1 MSSPRILTAALS
13 GLLILGLATGAMA
26 GPPKLKM
33 TTTLTPGIS
42 MPDRVESRLGAL
54 SFFDG
59 FPDDA
64 SVEKLY
70 DNLDFQ
76 RAVQAYLLAIPAVS
90 QVYNRNE
97 ILKLG
102 PVNTTVPIFENR
114 MDSRSIFLTPNT
126 QTPYSWMWIDLRR
139 GPVVLEAPPKVLG
152 ALNDIW
158 FRWVV
163 DVGLTGPDKGN
174 GGRYLI
180 LPPGYAGDIPDG
192 YIVVKSPTFS
202 LWAPW
207 RSFVV
212 NGDPKP
218 GVDLV
223 KAHTKVYRLAE
234 AANPPAMNFINVS
247 GRDFG
252 TVAPA
257 DFGFWELLDQVVQE
271 EPSESLDPIR
281 LGFYAAVGIEKG
293 KPFAP
298 DARMKKILAEAALV
312 GDATARAIAF
322 RTRQKEALLYPDS
335 SWQLPFIGG
344 YRFERQPGVLNM
356 DAYIYYYFMATG
368 VTPAMEEKLVGQGSQ
383 YAWTGKDAI
392 GAALDGGKNYRLHL
406 PPDIPVN
413 NFWSVI
419 VYDNQ
424 ARSMLQT
431 DQQFP
436 SVSSQDKDVVVNAD
450 GSVDIY
456 FGPQPPHDK
465 ANWIQTVPGKSWNT
479 ILRMYGALEPWFDKT
494 WRPGEIE
501 PVK

>member
-1 MSSPRILTAALS
+1 
-13 GLLILGLATGAMA
+13 
-26 GPPKLKM
+26 
-33 TTTLTPGIS
+33 
-42 MPDRVESRLGAL
+42 
-54 SFFDG
+54 
-59 FPDDA
+59 
-64 SVEKLY
+64 
-70 DNLDFQ
+70 
-76 RAVQAYLLAIPAVS
+76 
-90 QVYNRNE
+90 
-97 ILKLG
+97 
-102 PVNTTVPIFENR
+102 
-114 MDSRSIFLTPNT
+114 
-126 QTPYSWMWIDLRR
+126 
-139 GPVVLEAPPKVLG
+139 
-152 ALNDIW
+152 
-158 FRWVV
+158 
-163 DVGLTGPDKGN
+163 
-174 GGRYLI
+174 
-180 LPPGYAGDIPDG
+180 
-192 YIVVKSPTFS
+192 
-202 LWAPW
+202 
-207 RSFVV
+207 
-212 NGDPKP
+212 
-218 GVDLV
+218 
-223 KAHTKVYRLAE
+223 
-234 AANPPAMNFINVS
+234 
-247 GRDFG
+247 
-252 TVAPA
+252 
-257 DFGFWELLDQVVQE
+257 
-271 EPSESLDPIR
+271 
-281 LGFYAAVGIEKG
+281 
-293 KPFAP
+293 
-298 DARMKKILAEAALV
+298 V

-406 PPDIPVN
+406 PPNIPVN